1 MIYFPNFWFSIDA
14 AVVLPTV
21 RYLQQKRRL
30 SRLFLAVTATYDA
43 SGSTGDQGTSL

>member
-21 RYLQQKRRL
+21 RYLQQRRL
-30 SRLFLAVTATYDA
+30 SRLSLAVKATYDA